1 MTANFNVLVVIL
13 LNSAL
18 TLTAQEFSC
27 PTAPITKDAG
37 LTGVL
42 PAGATGQVQVPA
54 NTKCTYTF
62 QIPKGFALRVDTTA
76 DYEVSMENSI
86 NFDNI
91 FISPPAVNVVDYAMN
106 TEVPF
111 EIVSKTGDLAF
122 ITKYS
127 YIDRG
132 FFRWEHFK
140 ISRQITVSN
149 YKQVII
155 PTGTHLNTTLDSNK
169 YYTVKASNDNDQ
181 VNLQYG
187 SRQSSVAD
195 LTLSEV
201 FLFDGN
207 DIFNSK
213 YIGRVPSVYEKQNL
227 FYSTSNTVTLINL
240 YGNPS
245 SSLFLGNDASVIKTL
260 NNYGVLVMDSDKEYD
275 DWMYLLKGA
284 TVVTDSW
291 YTVICKDC
299 TTFSIDYMLF
309 DTDKDYSN
317 ANGYVEVQG
326 MTPSH
331 KLQTMLH
338 YQYTTSNNQSFP
350 QIIPAPMS
358 TFHLY
363 NSSFHFKLRP
373 GTLQKDFDTSSGAT
387 RYVSSP
393 QLWNPDAK
401 SSFDYTFSDF
411 NKNFNF
417 SINLQSLKLEN
428 DGDSLNIEVGTADGD
443 NSLDKKYTKTSL
455 ENQQIAGVGSY
466 LKLVYTG
473 TKNSTVL
480 LNFEMIDMTETTVS
494 METTTKESVSSLPLW
509 VLIVMTLFVM

>member
-1 MTANFNVLVVIL
+1 MTANFNVLLFIL
-13 LNSAL
+13 LSFAL
-18 TLTAQEFSC
+18 TLTAQEFIC

-54 NTKCTYTF
+54 NTTCTYTF

-127 YIDRG
+127 YIDL
-132 FFRWEHFK
+132 
-140 ISRQITVSN
+140 SN

-155 PTGTHLNTTLDSNK
+155 PTGTHLNTTLDPNK

-195 LTLSEV
+195 LTLSESAKC
-201 FLFDGN
+201 LR
-207 DIFNSK
+207 K
-213 YIGRVPSVYEKQNL
+213 AKP
-227 FYSTSNTVTLINL
+227 FYSTSNTVTLVNL

-275 DWMYLLKGA
+275 DWMYLLKDA

-317 ANGYVEVQG
+317 ANGFVEVQG

-338 YQYTTSNNQSFP
+338 YQYSTSNNQSFP
-350 QIIPAPMS
+350 QIIPAPMA

-428 DGDSLNIEVGTADGD
+428 DGDSLNVEVGTADGD

-455 ENQQIAGVGSY
+455 ENQQIAGIGSY

-509 VLIVMTLFVM
+509 VLIVMPLFVM